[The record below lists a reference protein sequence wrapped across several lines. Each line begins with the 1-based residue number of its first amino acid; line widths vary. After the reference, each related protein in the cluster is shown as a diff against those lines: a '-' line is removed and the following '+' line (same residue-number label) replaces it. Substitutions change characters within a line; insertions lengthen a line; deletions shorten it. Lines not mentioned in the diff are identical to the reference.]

1 MAKSLQQQ
9 IDAGVR
15 EALARLGLQLPGAVE
30 QDDEINIIPFGSPGH
45 RQFLGLIIVDE
56 DDDPTGFV
64 TYTSKETGTT
74 YRLEDE
80 LGVLMHHPGVDP
92 DKAALMVL
100 RGKVNVFES
109 DGSEVPANAPLLWQ
123 PVDQFTVLVGGR
135 R

>member
-15 EALARLGLQLPGAVE
+15 EALARFGMQLPGTVA
-30 QDDEINIIPFGSPGH
+30 QDDEVNFIGFGSPEH
-45 RQFLGLIIVDE
+45 RQFLGLIVVDE

-64 TYTSKETGTT
+64 TFTSKETGTT

-100 RGKVNVFES
+100 RGKVSVFES
-109 DGSEVPANAPLLWQ
+109 GEPEAPANAPLLWQ
-123 PVDQFTVLVGGR
+123 PVDRFTVSVGR
-135 R
+135 

>member
-1 MAKSLQQQ
+1 MAESLQQK

-15 EALARLGLQLPGAVE
+15 DALARLGLSLPGPV
-30 QDDEINIIPFGSPGH
+30 QDDDKVNFIGFGSPEH
-45 RQFLGLIIVDE
+45 RQFLGLIVVDK

-64 TYTSKETGTT
+64 TYTSKGTETT

-100 RGKVNVFES
+100 RGKVSVFES
-109 DGSEVPANAPLLWQ
+109 GEPEAPANAPLLWT
-123 PVDQFTVLVGGR
+123 PVDQFTVLVGR
-135 R
+135 